1 MECEQAL
8 SLLIETQGLKLPNE
22 YECYITFDAKSE
34 KYKYYYVDHTTQTV
48 FWLEDI
54 DPERHNIT
62 MGPVCSVAQ
71 MSTSDICSSPPIPP
85 RTLRYPFGIILTAG
99 APIVV
104 YPSSSLSGYP

>member
-8 SLLIETQGLKLPNE
+8 SLLIETQGLKLPDE

-34 KYKYYYVDHTTQTV
+34 KYKYYYVDHTTQIV

-71 MSTSDICSSPPIPP
+71 MSTSDICSPPPIPP
-85 RTLRYPFGIILTAG
+85 PPWRASPSTL
-99 APIVV
+99 
-104 YPSSSLSGYP
+104 S